1 MPVQPGFNS
10 VYTSVEPHD
19 LYRTYQVRLATLVCS
34 GVSVTASII
43 AFYWFCRMDK
53 LFRHR

>member
-1 MPVQPGFNS
+1 MPVQLS
-10 VYTSVEPHD
+10 STSAYTSVDAHD
-19 LYRTYQVRLATLVCS
+19 LHRTYQVRLAALVCS
-34 GVSVTASII
+34 GVSVTTSII